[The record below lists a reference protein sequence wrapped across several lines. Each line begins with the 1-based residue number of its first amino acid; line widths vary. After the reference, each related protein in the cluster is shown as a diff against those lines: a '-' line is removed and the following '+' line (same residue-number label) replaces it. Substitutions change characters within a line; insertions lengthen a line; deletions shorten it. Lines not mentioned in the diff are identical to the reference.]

1 VGRRLAKLADDFV
14 SRMARTKADYEDTNY
29 YHGTG
34 AHIKE
39 GFIPSESGNLGGGVY
54 LTPNP
59 DSASKRAVLSKYRNR
74 DKGKNPNVL
83 QTRIRNDL
91 SFFDMNEN
99 PFMDLDI
106 NKLKEQGYDG
116 VRRFDDDVLQEINVF
131 DPSNIR
137 SVNAMFDPAKKGSSD
152 LLASTIPAALGIGA
166 LATGED
172 AEAGV
177 ITKNGK
183 RIIEAWHGTPHSFD
197 KFNMSKLGS
206 GEGAQAY
213 GHGMYTADSRS
224 VAEGYKGALTGRQA
238 RDSFLNSLPEDAD
251 FEDVIDLLGSGEFTE
266 SQEKVIKALK
276 ADDWLGFDYPSQAID
291 ATYRNLDRY
300 DASKE
305 LVDAVKGEGSLY
317 KVNID
322 ATPEEMLD
330 WDLPLSEQSQVVQDI
345 AADVMGL
352 DTWDSPARR
361 AFIRDKLSGSGEQL
375 KSRILE
381 AEGSEEAASSY
392 LSAKGIKGIQYS
404 DAMSRGAE
412 GGTKNY
418 VTFDDKLMEIVE
430 RGSAQ
435 PGLLSGI
442 AAGTAGLG
450 ALAGGEDAEAGPLAA
465 GGRRIIDARF
475 SGPVGSGSV
484 RKGVTPTLEGMETSI
499 APRNMDMGGDYSLY
513 DFEGSPYLLTQS
525 DRSAAG
531 GEITSVHGTQINPV
545 DLRGGRDFM
554 FDPKSKG
561 QVWASDPNVVKSMSK
576 RAQELY
582 LQYGENPLLLPYSM
596 APTGIDFATMPLD
609 TMVNYARERMS
620 KANINKLDKR
630 IREVI
635 PEWKGV
641 SDPTANAVFR
651 DVKGPARKKVADI
664 IDKDFREVNG
674 GMSISEGRA
683 ATTASDQYIVPEGNI
698 KNIGRIDTSAA
709 LPSES
714 GHPTYR
720 GSLPGEGI
728 GTLTNEI
735 NARPFMA
742 QNGRE
747 LTGDSADIRS
757 LSMNHGFGQGII
769 DEKLLR
775 SIYGAAQPGLL
786 AGIAAGTAGG
796 LGIAS
801 AYTQA
806 ERDANQ
812 RDLQALQRVD
822 EQGEQERLDAEYA
835 KHPQLDQFAQQ
846 LNQITTPSK
855 NIDPNL
861 AMTVGGLSNPLL
873 TAYGLMTSESP
884 LAGFTEYLRRMG
896 ADRSTWGRLK
906 DSANGALDILP

>member
-1 VGRRLAKLADDFV
+1 MGRRLAKLADDFV

-152 LLASTIPAALGIGA
+152 LLASTMPAALGIGA
-166 LATGED
+166 LAT
-172 AEAGV
+172 
-177 ITKNGK
+177 
-183 RIIEAWHGTPHSFD
+183 
-197 KFNMSKLGS
+197 
-206 GEGAQAY
+206 
-213 GHGMYTADSRS
+213 
-224 VAEGYKGALTGRQA
+224 
-238 RDSFLNSLPEDAD
+238 
-251 FEDVIDLLGSGEFTE
+251 
-266 SQEKVIKALK
+266 
-276 ADDWLGFDYPSQAID
+276 
-291 ATYRNLDRY
+291 
-300 DASKE
+300 
-305 LVDAVKGEGSLY
+305 
-317 KVNID
+317 
-322 ATPEEMLD
+322 
-330 WDLPLSEQSQVVQDI
+330 
-345 AADVMGL
+345 
-352 DTWDSPARR
+352 
-361 AFIRDKLSGSGEQL
+361 
-375 KSRILE
+375 
-381 AEGSEEAASSY
+381 
-392 LSAKGIKGIQYS
+392 
-404 DAMSRGAE
+404 
-412 GGTKNY
+412 
-418 VTFDDKLMEIVE
+418 
-430 RGSAQ
+430 
-435 PGLLSGI
+435 
-442 AAGTAGLG
+442 
-450 ALAGGEDAEAGPLAA
+450 GEDAEAGPLAA

-775 SIYGAAQPGLL
+775 SIYGAAQPRLL

-822 EQGEQERLDAEYA
+822 EQGEQERLGGEYA

-855 NIDPNL
+855 NIDPNV

>member
-1 VGRRLAKLADDFV
+1 MGRRLAKLADDFV

-152 LLASTIPAALGIGA
+152 LLASTMPAALGIGA
-166 LATGED
+166 LAT
-172 AEAGV
+172 
-177 ITKNGK
+177 
-183 RIIEAWHGTPHSFD
+183 
-197 KFNMSKLGS
+197 
-206 GEGAQAY
+206 
-213 GHGMYTADSRS
+213 
-224 VAEGYKGALTGRQA
+224 
-238 RDSFLNSLPEDAD
+238 
-251 FEDVIDLLGSGEFTE
+251 
-266 SQEKVIKALK
+266 
-276 ADDWLGFDYPSQAID
+276 
-291 ATYRNLDRY
+291 
-300 DASKE
+300 
-305 LVDAVKGEGSLY
+305 
-317 KVNID
+317 
-322 ATPEEMLD
+322 
-330 WDLPLSEQSQVVQDI
+330 
-345 AADVMGL
+345 
-352 DTWDSPARR
+352 
-361 AFIRDKLSGSGEQL
+361 
-375 KSRILE
+375 
-381 AEGSEEAASSY
+381 
-392 LSAKGIKGIQYS
+392 
-404 DAMSRGAE
+404 
-412 GGTKNY
+412 
-418 VTFDDKLMEIVE
+418 
-430 RGSAQ
+430 
-435 PGLLSGI
+435 
-442 AAGTAGLG
+442 
-450 ALAGGEDAEAGPLAA
+450 GEDAEAGPLAA

-698 KNIGRIDTSAA
+698 KNIGRIDTSGA

-775 SIYGAAQPGLL
+775 SIYGAAQPRLL

-855 NIDPNL
+855 NIDPNV

>member
-91 SFFDMNEN
+91 SFFDVNEN
-99 PFMDLDI
+99 PFMDLDV

-137 SVNAMFDPAKKGSSD
+137 SVNAQFDPAKKGSSN
-152 LLASTIPAALGIGA
+152 LLASLVPGAVGIGA
-166 LATGED
+166 LMQGE
-172 AEAGV
+172 E
-177 ITKNGK
+177 
-183 RIIEAWHGTPHSFD
+183 
-197 KFNMSKLGS
+197 
-206 GEGAQAY
+206 
-213 GHGMYTADSRS
+213 
-224 VAEGYKGALTGRQA
+224 
-238 RDSFLNSLPEDAD
+238 
-251 FEDVIDLLGSGEFTE
+251 
-266 SQEKVIKALK
+266 
-276 ADDWLGFDYPSQAID
+276 
-291 ATYRNLDRY
+291 
-300 DASKE
+300 
-305 LVDAVKGEGSLY
+305 
-317 KVNID
+317 
-322 ATPEEMLD
+322 
-330 WDLPLSEQSQVVQDI
+330 
-345 AADVMGL
+345 
-352 DTWDSPARR
+352 
-361 AFIRDKLSGSGEQL
+361 
-375 KSRILE
+375 
-381 AEGSEEAASSY
+381 
-392 LSAKGIKGIQYS
+392 
-404 DAMSRGAE
+404 
-412 GGTKNY
+412 
-418 VTFDDKLMEIVE
+418 
-430 RGSAQ
+430 
-435 PGLLSGI
+435 
-442 AAGTAGLG
+442 
-450 ALAGGEDAEAGPLAA
+450 AEAGPLAA
-465 GGRRIIDARF
+465 GGQRIIDARF

-582 LQYGENPLLLPYSM
+582 RQYGENPLLLPYSM

-812 RDLQALQRVD
+812 RDLQGLQRVD

-846 LNQITTPSK
+846 LNQITTPSQ
-855 NIDPNL
+855 NIDPNV
-861 AMTVGGLSNPLL
+861 AMAVGGLSNPLL

-884 LAGFTEYLRRMG
+884 VSGFTEYLRRMG
-896 ADRSTWGRLK
+896 ADRSFWSQLK
-906 DSANGALDILP
+906 DSGGAALDILP

>member
-1 VGRRLAKLADDFV
+1 MGRRLAKLADDFV

-152 LLASTIPAALGIGA
+152 LLASTMPAALGIGA
-166 LATGED
+166 LAT
-172 AEAGV
+172 
-177 ITKNGK
+177 
-183 RIIEAWHGTPHSFD
+183 
-197 KFNMSKLGS
+197 
-206 GEGAQAY
+206 
-213 GHGMYTADSRS
+213 
-224 VAEGYKGALTGRQA
+224 
-238 RDSFLNSLPEDAD
+238 
-251 FEDVIDLLGSGEFTE
+251 
-266 SQEKVIKALK
+266 
-276 ADDWLGFDYPSQAID
+276 
-291 ATYRNLDRY
+291 
-300 DASKE
+300 
-305 LVDAVKGEGSLY
+305 
-317 KVNID
+317 
-322 ATPEEMLD
+322 
-330 WDLPLSEQSQVVQDI
+330 
-345 AADVMGL
+345 
-352 DTWDSPARR
+352 
-361 AFIRDKLSGSGEQL
+361 
-375 KSRILE
+375 
-381 AEGSEEAASSY
+381 
-392 LSAKGIKGIQYS
+392 
-404 DAMSRGAE
+404 
-412 GGTKNY
+412 
-418 VTFDDKLMEIVE
+418 
-430 RGSAQ
+430 
-435 PGLLSGI
+435 
-442 AAGTAGLG
+442 
-450 ALAGGEDAEAGPLAA
+450 GEDAEAGPLAA

-846 LNQITTPSK
+846 LNQITTPSQ
-855 NIDPNL
+855 NIDPNV

-873 TAYGLMTSESP
+873 SAYGLMTSESP
-884 LAGFTEYLRRMG
+884 IEGFTEYLRRMG

>member
-1 VGRRLAKLADDFV
+1 MGRRLAKLADDFV

-152 LLASTIPAALGIGA
+152 LLASTMPAALGIGA
-166 LATGED
+166 LAT
-172 AEAGV
+172 
-177 ITKNGK
+177 
-183 RIIEAWHGTPHSFD
+183 
-197 KFNMSKLGS
+197 
-206 GEGAQAY
+206 
-213 GHGMYTADSRS
+213 
-224 VAEGYKGALTGRQA
+224 
-238 RDSFLNSLPEDAD
+238 
-251 FEDVIDLLGSGEFTE
+251 
-266 SQEKVIKALK
+266 
-276 ADDWLGFDYPSQAID
+276 
-291 ATYRNLDRY
+291 
-300 DASKE
+300 
-305 LVDAVKGEGSLY
+305 
-317 KVNID
+317 
-322 ATPEEMLD
+322 
-330 WDLPLSEQSQVVQDI
+330 
-345 AADVMGL
+345 
-352 DTWDSPARR
+352 
-361 AFIRDKLSGSGEQL
+361 
-375 KSRILE
+375 
-381 AEGSEEAASSY
+381 
-392 LSAKGIKGIQYS
+392 
-404 DAMSRGAE
+404 
-412 GGTKNY
+412 
-418 VTFDDKLMEIVE
+418 
-430 RGSAQ
+430 
-435 PGLLSGI
+435 
-442 AAGTAGLG
+442 
-450 ALAGGEDAEAGPLAA
+450 GEDAEAGPLAA

-775 SIYGAAQPGLL
+775 SIYGAAQPRLL

-855 NIDPNL
+855 NIDPNV

>member
-1 VGRRLAKLADDFV
+1 MGRRLAKLADDFV

-91 SFFDMNEN
+91 SFFDVNEN
-99 PFMDLDI
+99 PFMDLDV

-137 SVNAMFDPAKKGSSD
+137 SVNAQFDPAKKGSSN
-152 LLASTIPAALGIGA
+152 LLASLVPGAVGIGA
-166 LATGED
+166 LMQGE
-172 AEAGV
+172 E
-177 ITKNGK
+177 
-183 RIIEAWHGTPHSFD
+183 
-197 KFNMSKLGS
+197 
-206 GEGAQAY
+206 
-213 GHGMYTADSRS
+213 
-224 VAEGYKGALTGRQA
+224 
-238 RDSFLNSLPEDAD
+238 
-251 FEDVIDLLGSGEFTE
+251 
-266 SQEKVIKALK
+266 
-276 ADDWLGFDYPSQAID
+276 
-291 ATYRNLDRY
+291 
-300 DASKE
+300 
-305 LVDAVKGEGSLY
+305 
-317 KVNID
+317 
-322 ATPEEMLD
+322 
-330 WDLPLSEQSQVVQDI
+330 
-345 AADVMGL
+345 
-352 DTWDSPARR
+352 
-361 AFIRDKLSGSGEQL
+361 
-375 KSRILE
+375 
-381 AEGSEEAASSY
+381 
-392 LSAKGIKGIQYS
+392 
-404 DAMSRGAE
+404 
-412 GGTKNY
+412 
-418 VTFDDKLMEIVE
+418 
-430 RGSAQ
+430 
-435 PGLLSGI
+435 
-442 AAGTAGLG
+442 
-450 ALAGGEDAEAGPLAA
+450 AEAGPLAA
-465 GGRRIIDARF
+465 GGQRIIDARF

-582 LQYGENPLLLPYSM
+582 RQYGENPLLLPYSM

-812 RDLQALQRVD
+812 RDLQGLQRVD

-846 LNQITTPSK
+846 LNQITTPSQ
-855 NIDPNL
+855 NIDPNV
-861 AMTVGGLSNPLL
+861 AMAVGGLSNPLL

-884 LAGFTEYLRRMG
+884 VSGFTEYLRRMG
-896 ADRSTWGRLK
+896 ADRSIWSQLK
-906 DSANGALDILP
+906 DSGGAALDILP

>member
-1 VGRRLAKLADDFV
+1 MGRRLAKLADDFV

-152 LLASTIPAALGIGA
+152 LLASTMPAALGIGA
-166 LATGED
+166 LAT
-172 AEAGV
+172 
-177 ITKNGK
+177 
-183 RIIEAWHGTPHSFD
+183 
-197 KFNMSKLGS
+197 
-206 GEGAQAY
+206 
-213 GHGMYTADSRS
+213 
-224 VAEGYKGALTGRQA
+224 
-238 RDSFLNSLPEDAD
+238 
-251 FEDVIDLLGSGEFTE
+251 
-266 SQEKVIKALK
+266 
-276 ADDWLGFDYPSQAID
+276 
-291 ATYRNLDRY
+291 
-300 DASKE
+300 
-305 LVDAVKGEGSLY
+305 
-317 KVNID
+317 
-322 ATPEEMLD
+322 
-330 WDLPLSEQSQVVQDI
+330 
-345 AADVMGL
+345 
-352 DTWDSPARR
+352 
-361 AFIRDKLSGSGEQL
+361 
-375 KSRILE
+375 
-381 AEGSEEAASSY
+381 
-392 LSAKGIKGIQYS
+392 
-404 DAMSRGAE
+404 
-412 GGTKNY
+412 
-418 VTFDDKLMEIVE
+418 
-430 RGSAQ
+430 
-435 PGLLSGI
+435 
-442 AAGTAGLG
+442 
-450 ALAGGEDAEAGPLAA
+450 GEDAEAGPLAA

-855 NIDPNL
+855 NIDPNV

>member
-1 VGRRLAKLADDFV
+1 MGRRLAKLADDFV

-91 SFFDMNEN
+91 SFFDVNEN
-99 PFMDLDI
+99 PFMDLDV

-137 SVNAMFDPAKKGSSD
+137 SVNAQFDPAKKGSSN
-152 LLASTIPAALGIGA
+152 LLASLVPGTVGIGA
-166 LATGED
+166 LMQG
-172 AEAGV
+172 
-177 ITKNGK
+177 
-183 RIIEAWHGTPHSFD
+183 
-197 KFNMSKLGS
+197 
-206 GEGAQAY
+206 
-213 GHGMYTADSRS
+213 
-224 VAEGYKGALTGRQA
+224 
-238 RDSFLNSLPEDAD
+238 
-251 FEDVIDLLGSGEFTE
+251 
-266 SQEKVIKALK
+266 QE
-276 ADDWLGFDYPSQAID
+276 
-291 ATYRNLDRY
+291 
-300 DASKE
+300 
-305 LVDAVKGEGSLY
+305 
-317 KVNID
+317 
-322 ATPEEMLD
+322 
-330 WDLPLSEQSQVVQDI
+330 
-345 AADVMGL
+345 
-352 DTWDSPARR
+352 
-361 AFIRDKLSGSGEQL
+361 
-375 KSRILE
+375 
-381 AEGSEEAASSY
+381 
-392 LSAKGIKGIQYS
+392 
-404 DAMSRGAE
+404 
-412 GGTKNY
+412 
-418 VTFDDKLMEIVE
+418 
-430 RGSAQ
+430 
-435 PGLLSGI
+435 
-442 AAGTAGLG
+442 
-450 ALAGGEDAEAGPLAA
+450 AEAGPLAA

-582 LQYGENPLLLPYSM
+582 RQYGENPLLLPYSM

-822 EQGEQERLDAEYA
+822 EQGEQERLGAEYA

-846 LNQITTPSK
+846 LNQITTPSQ
-855 NIDPNL
+855 NIDPNV
-861 AMTVGGLSNPLL
+861 AMAVGGLSNPLL

-884 LAGFTEYLRRMG
+884 VSGFTEYLRRMG
-896 ADRSTWGRLK
+896 ADRSIWSQLK
-906 DSANGALDILP
+906 DSGGAALDILP

>member
-91 SFFDMNEN
+91 SFFDVNEN
-99 PFMDLDI
+99 PFMDLDV

-137 SVNAMFDPAKKGSSD
+137 SVNAQFDPAKKGSSN
-152 LLASTIPAALGIGA
+152 LLASLVPGAVGIGA
-166 LATGED
+166 LMQGE
-172 AEAGV
+172 E
-177 ITKNGK
+177 
-183 RIIEAWHGTPHSFD
+183 
-197 KFNMSKLGS
+197 
-206 GEGAQAY
+206 
-213 GHGMYTADSRS
+213 
-224 VAEGYKGALTGRQA
+224 
-238 RDSFLNSLPEDAD
+238 
-251 FEDVIDLLGSGEFTE
+251 
-266 SQEKVIKALK
+266 
-276 ADDWLGFDYPSQAID
+276 
-291 ATYRNLDRY
+291 
-300 DASKE
+300 
-305 LVDAVKGEGSLY
+305 
-317 KVNID
+317 
-322 ATPEEMLD
+322 
-330 WDLPLSEQSQVVQDI
+330 
-345 AADVMGL
+345 
-352 DTWDSPARR
+352 
-361 AFIRDKLSGSGEQL
+361 
-375 KSRILE
+375 
-381 AEGSEEAASSY
+381 
-392 LSAKGIKGIQYS
+392 
-404 DAMSRGAE
+404 
-412 GGTKNY
+412 
-418 VTFDDKLMEIVE
+418 
-430 RGSAQ
+430 
-435 PGLLSGI
+435 
-442 AAGTAGLG
+442 
-450 ALAGGEDAEAGPLAA
+450 AEAGPLAA
-465 GGRRIIDARF
+465 GGQRIIDARF

-582 LQYGENPLLLPYSM
+582 RQYGENPLLLPYSM

-812 RDLQALQRVD
+812 RDLQGLQRVD

-846 LNQITTPSK
+846 LNQITTPSQ
-855 NIDPNL
+855 NIDPNV
-861 AMTVGGLSNPLL
+861 AMAVGGLSNPLL

-884 LAGFTEYLRRMG
+884 VSGFTEYLRRMG
-896 ADRSTWGRLK
+896 ADRSIWSQLK
-906 DSANGALDILP
+906 DSGGAALDILP

>member
-152 LLASTIPAALGIGA
+152 LLASTMPAALGIGA
-166 LATGED
+166 LAT
-172 AEAGV
+172 
-177 ITKNGK
+177 
-183 RIIEAWHGTPHSFD
+183 
-197 KFNMSKLGS
+197 
-206 GEGAQAY
+206 
-213 GHGMYTADSRS
+213 
-224 VAEGYKGALTGRQA
+224 
-238 RDSFLNSLPEDAD
+238 
-251 FEDVIDLLGSGEFTE
+251 
-266 SQEKVIKALK
+266 
-276 ADDWLGFDYPSQAID
+276 
-291 ATYRNLDRY
+291 
-300 DASKE
+300 
-305 LVDAVKGEGSLY
+305 
-317 KVNID
+317 
-322 ATPEEMLD
+322 
-330 WDLPLSEQSQVVQDI
+330 
-345 AADVMGL
+345 
-352 DTWDSPARR
+352 
-361 AFIRDKLSGSGEQL
+361 
-375 KSRILE
+375 
-381 AEGSEEAASSY
+381 
-392 LSAKGIKGIQYS
+392 
-404 DAMSRGAE
+404 
-412 GGTKNY
+412 
-418 VTFDDKLMEIVE
+418 
-430 RGSAQ
+430 
-435 PGLLSGI
+435 
-442 AAGTAGLG
+442 
-450 ALAGGEDAEAGPLAA
+450 GEDAEAGPLAA

-775 SIYGAAQPGLL
+775 SIYGAAQPRLL

-855 NIDPNL
+855 NIDPNV

>member
-1 VGRRLAKLADDFV
+1 MGRRLAKLADDFV

-152 LLASTIPAALGIGA
+152 LLASTMPAALGIGA
-166 LATGED
+166 LAT
-172 AEAGV
+172 
-177 ITKNGK
+177 
-183 RIIEAWHGTPHSFD
+183 
-197 KFNMSKLGS
+197 
-206 GEGAQAY
+206 
-213 GHGMYTADSRS
+213 
-224 VAEGYKGALTGRQA
+224 
-238 RDSFLNSLPEDAD
+238 
-251 FEDVIDLLGSGEFTE
+251 
-266 SQEKVIKALK
+266 
-276 ADDWLGFDYPSQAID
+276 
-291 ATYRNLDRY
+291 
-300 DASKE
+300 
-305 LVDAVKGEGSLY
+305 
-317 KVNID
+317 
-322 ATPEEMLD
+322 
-330 WDLPLSEQSQVVQDI
+330 
-345 AADVMGL
+345 
-352 DTWDSPARR
+352 
-361 AFIRDKLSGSGEQL
+361 
-375 KSRILE
+375 
-381 AEGSEEAASSY
+381 
-392 LSAKGIKGIQYS
+392 
-404 DAMSRGAE
+404 
-412 GGTKNY
+412 
-418 VTFDDKLMEIVE
+418 
-430 RGSAQ
+430 
-435 PGLLSGI
+435 
-442 AAGTAGLG
+442 
-450 ALAGGEDAEAGPLAA
+450 GEDAEAGPLAA

-775 SIYGAAQPGLL
+775 SIYGAAQPRLL

-846 LNQITTPSK
+846 LNQITTPSQ
-855 NIDPNL
+855 NIDPNV

-873 TAYGLMTSESP
+873 SAYGLMTSESP

>member
-152 LLASTIPAALGIGA
+152 LLASTMPAALGIGA
-166 LATGED
+166 LAT
-172 AEAGV
+172 
-177 ITKNGK
+177 
-183 RIIEAWHGTPHSFD
+183 
-197 KFNMSKLGS
+197 
-206 GEGAQAY
+206 
-213 GHGMYTADSRS
+213 
-224 VAEGYKGALTGRQA
+224 
-238 RDSFLNSLPEDAD
+238 
-251 FEDVIDLLGSGEFTE
+251 
-266 SQEKVIKALK
+266 
-276 ADDWLGFDYPSQAID
+276 
-291 ATYRNLDRY
+291 
-300 DASKE
+300 
-305 LVDAVKGEGSLY
+305 
-317 KVNID
+317 
-322 ATPEEMLD
+322 
-330 WDLPLSEQSQVVQDI
+330 
-345 AADVMGL
+345 
-352 DTWDSPARR
+352 
-361 AFIRDKLSGSGEQL
+361 
-375 KSRILE
+375 
-381 AEGSEEAASSY
+381 
-392 LSAKGIKGIQYS
+392 
-404 DAMSRGAE
+404 
-412 GGTKNY
+412 
-418 VTFDDKLMEIVE
+418 
-430 RGSAQ
+430 
-435 PGLLSGI
+435 
-442 AAGTAGLG
+442 
-450 ALAGGEDAEAGPLAA
+450 GEDAEAGPLAA

-775 SIYGAAQPGLL
+775 SIYGAAQPRLL

-855 NIDPNL
+855 NIDPNV

-884 LAGFTEYLRRMG
+884 IEGFTEYLRRMG